1 MCTMKWTLGAK
12 TVAGLVLISIITY
25 GTSGFFI
32 FFVKDWVTLDIPNW
46 VYISIILI
54 MGVCWNGILGW
65 FASRWLTRPIV
76 HLSRAAQQVSAGDLT
91 TEIPQ
96 RRTQDELTVLYDAF
110 RAMVSNLRSI
120 VNDIADSTRTT
131 SQNAQSLSEAI
142 TQAAEQIEMMSDAVD
157 HIAVGVEEQKVT
169 SHQSLIT
176 ADEMLNDFQ
185 RMHSQS
191 MDMTEMS
198 GQMERSVDH
207 TKQTFSSLM
216 KGMDELAD
224 SHNRSR
230 DIMLLLE
237 KEASDIEVI
246 TQSVKNIA
254 EETGLLALNASIE
267 AARAGEEGSG
277 FAVVAQQIR
286 KLADESK
293 ESVHRIN
300 ELISRV
306 QERIRETAQLS
317 HEQHGLVVNES
328 ERTISV
334 DQTLH
339 ELTGTVEVFMKGA
352 HDIGSKIAE
361 QTGRVEQTHGHVK
374 KIQGKA
380 GSFSDEARRIM
391 DAAHEETAIMEEIS
405 SSAEELRQL
414 TDRLLDK
421 TKAFRMQP

>member
-1 MCTMKWTLGAK
+1 MHMKWTLGAK

-32 FFVKDWVTLDIPNW
+32 FFVKDWITLDIPNW

-216 KGMDELAD
+216 KGMDELAE

-328 ERTISV
+328 ERTVSV

>member
-1 MCTMKWTLGAK
+1 MKWTLGAK

-76 HLSRAAQQVSAGDLT
+76 HLSRAAQQVSSGDLT

-110 RAMVSNLRSI
+110 RVMVSNLRSI
-120 VNDIADSTRTT
+120 VNDISDSTRTT

-142 TQAAEQIEMMSDAVD
+142 TQAAEQIEMMSEAVD

-216 KGMDELAD
+216 KGMDELAE

-306 QERIRETAQLS
+306 QQRIRETAQLS

>member
-1 MCTMKWTLGAK
+1 MKWTLGAK
-12 TVAGLVLISIITY
+12 TVAGLILISIITY

-32 FFVKDWVTLDIPNW
+32 FFVKDWISLNMPSW
-46 VYISIILI
+46 LYISIVLL

-65 FASRWLTRPIV
+65 LASRYLTRPIV
-76 HLSRAAQQVSAGDLT
+76 QLSRAAQQVSSGDLT

-110 RAMVSNLRSI
+110 NVMVSNLRSI
-120 VNDIADSTRTT
+120 VNDIAESTRTT

-142 TQAAEQIEMMSDAVD
+142 TQAAEQIEMMSEAVD
-157 HIAVGVEEQKVT
+157 HIAVGVEDQKVT
-169 SHQSLIT
+169 SHHSLIT
-176 ADEMLNDFQ
+176 ADEMLSDFQ
-185 RMHSQS
+185 KMQHQS
-191 MDMTEMS
+191 VGMTELS

-207 TKQTFSSLM
+207 TKGTFSSLM
-216 KGMDELAD
+216 KGMDELAA

-267 AARAGEEGSG
+267 AARAGEEGAG

-293 ESVHRIN
+293 DSVHRIN

-306 QERIRETAQLS
+306 QERIRETVQLS

-328 ERTISV
+328 QRTISV

-352 HDIGSKIAE
+352 HDIGSKIAD

-380 GSFSDEARRIM
+380 VSFSDEAKRIM

>member
-216 KGMDELAD
+216 KGMDELAE

-246 TQSVKNIA
+246 THSVKNIA

>member
-1 MCTMKWTLGAK
+1 MKWTLGAK

-216 KGMDELAD
+216 KGMDELAE

-306 QERIRETAQLS
+306 QQRIRETAQLS

-328 ERTISV
+328 ERTVSV

>member
-1 MCTMKWTLGAK
+1 MHMKWTLGAK

-32 FFVKDWVTLDIPNW
+32 FFVKDWITLDIPNW

-216 KGMDELAD
+216 KGMDELAE

-306 QERIRETAQLS
+306 QQRIRETAQLS
-317 HEQHGLVVNES
+317 HEQHSLVVNES
-328 ERTISV
+328 ERTVSV

>member
-1 MCTMKWTLGAK
+1 MHMKWTLGAK

-32 FFVKDWVTLDIPNW
+32 FFVKDWITLDIPNW

-216 KGMDELAD
+216 KGMDELAE

-306 QERIRETAQLS
+306 QQRIRETAQLS

-328 ERTISV
+328 ERTVSV

>member
-1 MCTMKWTLGAK
+1 MKWTLGAK

-32 FFVKDWVTLDIPNW
+32 FFVKDWITLDIPNW

-76 HLSRAAQQVSAGDLT
+76 HLSRAAQQVSSGDLT

-110 RAMVSNLRSI
+110 RVMVSNLRSI

-142 TQAAEQIEMMSDAVD
+142 TQAAEQIEMMSEAVD

-185 RMHSQS
+185 RMHGQS

-216 KGMDELAD
+216 KGMDELAE

-306 QERIRETAQLS
+306 QQRIRETVQLS

-380 GSFSDEARRIM
+380 GSFSDEAKRIM

>member
-1 MCTMKWTLGAK
+1 MKWTLGAK

-32 FFVKDWVTLDIPNW
+32 FFVKDWITLDIPNW

-216 KGMDELAD
+216 KGMDELAE

-306 QERIRETAQLS
+306 QQRIRETAQLS

-328 ERTISV
+328 ERTVSV

>member
-1 MCTMKWTLGAK
+1 MKWTLGAK
-12 TVAGLVLISIITY
+12 TVAGLVLISLITY

-32 FFVKDWVTLDIPNW
+32 FFLQDWLAFSMPSW
-46 VYISIILI
+46 LYISIVLV
-54 MGVCWNGILGW
+54 MGVCWNAILGY

-76 HLSRAAQQVSAGDLT
+76 QLSRAAQQVSSGDLT
-91 TEIPQ
+91 AEIPQ

-110 RAMVSNLRSI
+110 RVMVSNLRSI
-120 VNDIADSTRTT
+120 VNDITDSTRTT

-142 TQAAEQIEMMSDAVD
+142 THAAEQIEMMSDAVD

-169 SHQSLIT
+169 SEQSLIT

-216 KGMDELAD
+216 KGMDELAE

-246 TQSVKNIA
+246 TQSVKSIA

-306 QERIRETAQLS
+306 QLRIRETAQLS
-317 HEQHGLVVNES
+317 HEQHGLVVHES

-352 HDIGSKIAE
+352 HEIGSKIAE
-361 QTGRVEQTHGHVK
+361 QTGRVEQTHDHVK

-380 GSFSDEARRIM
+380 GSFSDEAKRIM
-391 DAAHEETAIMEEIS
+391 DAAHEETAIMQEIS
-405 SSAEELRQL
+405 SSADELRQL
-414 TDRLLDK
+414 TDRLMDK

>member
-1 MCTMKWTLGAK
+1 MKWTLGAK

-32 FFVKDWVTLDIPNW
+32 FFVKDWITLDIPNW

>member
-1 MCTMKWTLGAK
+1 MKWTLGAK
-12 TVAGLVLISIITY
+12 SVVGLVLISIITY

-32 FFVKDWVTLDIPNW
+32 FFVKDWVSLDIPNW
-46 VYISIILI
+46 LYISIVLL

-65 FASRWLTRPIV
+65 MASRYLTRPIV
-76 HLSRAAQQVSAGDLT
+76 RLSRAAQQVSSGDLT
-91 TEIPQ
+91 TEIPH
-96 RRTQDELTVLYDAF
+96 RRAQDELTVLYDAF
-110 RAMVSNLRSI
+110 NVMVSNLRSI
-120 VNDIADSTRTT
+120 VNDIAESTRTT

-142 TQAAEQIEMMSDAVD
+142 TQAAEQIEMMSEAVD

-169 SHQSLIT
+169 SHHSLIT

-185 RMHSQS
+185 KMQHQS
-191 MDMTEMS
+191 LGMTELS
-198 GQMERSVDH
+198 GQMEQSVDH
-207 TKQTFSSLM
+207 TKETFSSLM
-216 KGMDELAD
+216 KGMDELAE

-267 AARAGEEGSG
+267 AARAGEEGAG

-293 ESVHRIN
+293 DSVHRIN

-306 QERIRETAQLS
+306 QQRIRETVQLS
-317 HEQHGLVVNES
+317 QEQHGLVVDES

-352 HDIGSKIAE
+352 HEIGSKIAE
-361 QTGRVEQTHGHVK
+361 QTGRVEQTHGNVK

-380 GSFSDEARRIM
+380 SSFSDEAKKIM

-405 SSAEELRQL
+405 SSAEELRRL

>member
-1 MCTMKWTLGAK
+1 MKWTLGAK

-32 FFVKDWVTLDIPNW
+32 FFVKDWITLDIPNW

-142 TQAAEQIEMMSDAVD
+142 TQAAEQIEMMSEAVD

-216 KGMDELAD
+216 KGMDELAE

-306 QERIRETAQLS
+306 QQRIRETAQLS

-380 GSFSDEARRIM
+380 GSFSDEAKRIM

>member
-1 MCTMKWTLGAK
+1 MKWTLGAK

-216 KGMDELAD
+216 KGMDELAE

-306 QERIRETAQLS
+306 QERIKETAQLS

>member
-1 MCTMKWTLGAK
+1 MKWTLGAK
-12 TVAGLVLISIITY
+12 TVAGLVLISLITY

-32 FFVKDWVTLDIPNW
+32 FFLQDWLALSMPSWLFV
-46 VYISIILI
+46 SIVLV

-76 HLSRAAQQVSAGDLT
+76 NLSRAAHQVSSGDLT
-91 TEIPQ
+91 VEIPQ
-96 RRTQDELTVLYDAF
+96 RRTEDELTVLYEAF
-110 RAMVSNLRSI
+110 RVMVSNLRSI
-120 VNDIADSTRTT
+120 VNDISDSTRTT

-169 SHQSLIT
+169 SEQSLIT
-176 ADEMLNDFQ
+176 AGEMLNDFQ

-191 MDMTEMS
+191 IGMTEMS

-216 KGMDELAD
+216 KGMDELAE

-237 KEASDIEVI
+237 KEASDIEAI
-246 TQSVKNIA
+246 TQSVKDIA

-293 ESVHRIN
+293 QSVHRIN

-306 QERIRETAQLS
+306 QQRIKDTAQLI
-317 HEQHGLVVNES
+317 HEQHGLVINES

-334 DQTLH
+334 DQTLQ

-374 KIQGKA
+374 KIQGEA
-380 GSFSDEARRIM
+380 GSFSDEAKRIM
-391 DAAHEETAIMEEIS
+391 DAAHEETAIMQEIS

-414 TDRLLDK
+414 TDRLMDK

>member
-1 MCTMKWTLGAK
+1 MKWTLGAK

-32 FFVKDWVTLDIPNW
+32 FFVKDWISLDMPNW
-46 VYISIILI
+46 LYISIILL

-65 FASRWLTRPIV
+65 IASRYLTRPIV
-76 HLSRAAQQVSAGDLT
+76 QLSRAAQQVSSGDLT

-96 RRTQDELTVLYDAF
+96 RRSQDELTVLYDAF
-110 RAMVSNLRSI
+110 NVMVSNLRSI

-142 TQAAEQIEMMSDAVD
+142 TQAAEQIEMMSEAVD
-157 HIAVGVEEQKVT
+157 HIAVGVEDQKVT
-169 SHQSLIT
+169 SQHSLIT

-185 RMHSQS
+185 KMQHQS
-191 MDMTEMS
+191 LGMTELS
-198 GQMERSVDH
+198 GKMERSVDH
-207 TKQTFSSLM
+207 TKETFSSLM
-216 KGMDELAD
+216 KGMDELAE

-237 KEASDIEVI
+237 KEASDIEAI

-267 AARAGEEGSG
+267 AARAGEEGAG

-293 ESVHRIN
+293 DSVHRIN

-306 QERIRETAQLS
+306 QQRIRETVELS

-328 ERTISV
+328 ERTVSV
-334 DQTLH
+334 DQTLL
-339 ELTGTVEVFMKGA
+339 ELTGTVEVFMQGA

-380 GSFSDEARRIM
+380 GSFSDEAKRIM

>member
-1 MCTMKWTLGAK
+1 MKWTLGAK

-32 FFVKDWVTLDIPNW
+32 FFVKDWITLDIPNW

-216 KGMDELAD
+216 KGMDELAE

-246 TQSVKNIA
+246 THSVKNIA

-306 QERIRETAQLS
+306 QQRIRETAQLS

>member
-1 MCTMKWTLGAK
+1 MHMKWTLGAK

-32 FFVKDWVTLDIPNW
+32 FFVKDWITLDIPNW

-142 TQAAEQIEMMSDAVD
+142 TQAAEQIEMMSEAVD

-216 KGMDELAD
+216 KGMDELAE

-306 QERIRETAQLS
+306 QQRIRETAQLS

-380 GSFSDEARRIM
+380 GSFSDEAKRIM

>member
-1 MCTMKWTLGAK
+1 MHMKWTLGAK

-216 KGMDELAD
+216 KGMDELAE

-328 ERTISV
+328 ERTVSV

>member
-1 MCTMKWTLGAK
+1 MHMKWTLGAK

-32 FFVKDWVTLDIPNW
+32 FFVKDWITFDIPNW

-216 KGMDELAD
+216 KGMDELAE

-306 QERIRETAQLS
+306 QQRIRETAQLS

-328 ERTISV
+328 ERTVSV

>member
-1 MCTMKWTLGAK
+1 MKWTLGAK
-12 TVAGLVLISIITY
+12 TVAGLVLISLITY

-32 FFVKDWVTLDIPNW
+32 FFLQDWFSFNIPSW
-46 VYISIILI
+46 LYISVVLV
-54 MGVCWNGILGW
+54 MGVCWNGILGY

-76 HLSRAAQQVSAGDLT
+76 RLAKAAQQVSSGDLT

-96 RRTQDELTVLYDAF
+96 RHTADELTVLYDAF
-110 RAMVSNLRSI
+110 RTMVTNLRGI

-169 SHQSLIT
+169 SQHSLVT
-176 ADEMLNDFQ
+176 ADEMLGDFQ
-185 RMHSQS
+185 RMQNQS
-191 MDMTEMS
+191 MGMAEMS
-198 GQMERSVDH
+198 GQMERSVEH

-216 KGMDELAD
+216 KGMDELAV

-230 DIMLLLE
+230 DIMVLLE
-237 KEASDIEVI
+237 KEASDIEAI

-267 AARAGEEGSG
+267 AARAGEDGAG

-293 ESVHRIN
+293 DSVHRIN

-306 QERIRETAQLS
+306 QQRIRETAQLI

-328 ERTISV
+328 QRTVNV
-334 DQTLH
+334 DQTLQ
-339 ELTGTVEVFMKGA
+339 ELTESVEVFMRGA
-352 HDIGSKIAE
+352 HDIGLKIAD
-361 QTGRVEQTHGHVK
+361 QTGRVELTHSQVK
-374 KIQGKA
+374 QIQGKA
-380 GSFSDEARRIM
+380 GSFSDEAHRIM
-391 DAAHEETAIMEEIS
+391 SAAHEETAIMEEIS

-414 TDRLLDK
+414 TDRLMDK

>member
-1 MCTMKWTLGAK
+1 MKWTLGAK
-12 TVAGLVLISIITY
+12 TVAGLVLISLITY

-32 FFVKDWVTLDIPNW
+32 FFLQDWFSFNIPSW
-46 VYISIILI
+46 LYISVVLV
-54 MGVCWNGILGW
+54 MGVCWNGILGY

-76 HLSRAAQQVSAGDLT
+76 RLAKAAQQVSSGDLT

-96 RRTQDELTVLYDAF
+96 RRTADELTVLYDAF
-110 RAMVSNLRSI
+110 RTMVTNLRGI

-169 SHQSLIT
+169 SQHSLVT
-176 ADEMLNDFQ
+176 ADEMLGDFQ
-185 RMHSQS
+185 RMQNQS
-191 MDMTEMS
+191 MGMAEMS
-198 GQMERSVDH
+198 GQMERSVEH

-216 KGMDELAD
+216 KGMDELAV

-230 DIMLLLE
+230 DIMVLLE
-237 KEASDIEVI
+237 KEASDIEAI

-267 AARAGEEGSG
+267 AARAGEDGAG

-293 ESVHRIN
+293 DSVHRIN

-306 QERIRETAQLS
+306 QQRIRDTAQLI

-328 ERTISV
+328 QRTVNV
-334 DQTLH
+334 DQTLQ
-339 ELTGTVEVFMKGA
+339 ELTGSVEVFMRGA
-352 HDIGSKIAE
+352 HDIGLKIAD
-361 QTGRVEQTHGHVK
+361 QTGRVELTHSHVK
-374 KIQGKA
+374 QIQNKA
-380 GSFSDEARRIM
+380 GSFSDEAKKIM
-391 DAAHEETAIMEEIS
+391 SAAHEETAIMEEIS

-414 TDRLLDK
+414 TDRLMDK

>member
-1 MCTMKWTLGAK
+1 MKWTLGAK

-32 FFVKDWVTLDIPNW
+32 FFVKDWISLDMPNW
-46 VYISIILI
+46 LYISIILL

-65 FASRWLTRPIV
+65 IASRYLTRPIV
-76 HLSRAAQQVSAGDLT
+76 QLSRAAQQVSSGDLT

-110 RAMVSNLRSI
+110 NVMVSNLRSI
-120 VNDIADSTRTT
+120 VNDIAESTRTT

-142 TQAAEQIEMMSDAVD
+142 TQAAEQIEMMSEAVD
-157 HIAVGVEEQKVT
+157 HIAVGVEDQKVT
-169 SHQSLIT
+169 SQHSLIT

-185 RMHSQS
+185 KMQHQS
-191 MDMTEMS
+191 LGMTELS
-198 GQMERSVDH
+198 GKMERSVDH
-207 TKQTFSSLM
+207 TKETFSSLM
-216 KGMDELAD
+216 KGMDELAE

-237 KEASDIEVI
+237 KEASDIEAI

-267 AARAGEEGSG
+267 AARAGEEGAG

-293 ESVHRIN
+293 DSVHRIN

-306 QERIRETAQLS
+306 QQRIRETVELS

-328 ERTISV
+328 ERTVSV
-334 DQTLH
+334 DQTLL
-339 ELTGTVEVFMKGA
+339 ELTGTVEVFMQGA

-361 QTGRVEQTHGHVK
+361 QTGRVEKTHGHVK

-380 GSFSDEARRIM
+380 GSFSDEAKRIM

-421 TKAFRMQP
+421 TKAFRMQS

>member
-1 MCTMKWTLGAK
+1 VHMKWTLGAK

-32 FFVKDWVTLDIPNW
+32 FFVKDWITLDIPNW
-46 VYISIILI
+46 VYISIILV

-76 HLSRAAQQVSAGDLT
+76 HLSRAAQQVSSGDLT

-110 RAMVSNLRSI
+110 RVMVSNLRSI

-142 TQAAEQIEMMSDAVD
+142 TQAAEQIEMMSEAVD

-216 KGMDELAD
+216 KGMDELAE

-306 QERIRETAQLS
+306 QQRIRETAQLS

-339 ELTGTVEVFMKGA
+339 ELTGTVDVFMKGA

>member
-1 MCTMKWTLGAK
+1 MKWTLGAK

-32 FFVKDWVTLDIPNW
+32 FFVKNWISINMPNW
-46 VYISIILI
+46 LYISIILL

-65 FASRWLTRPIV
+65 IASRYLTRPIV
-76 HLSRAAQQVSAGDLT
+76 QLSRAAQQVSSGDLT
-91 TEIPQ
+91 TEIPK

-110 RAMVSNLRSI
+110 NVMVSNLRGI
-120 VNDIADSTRTT
+120 VNDIAESTRTT

-142 TQAAEQIEMMSDAVD
+142 TQAAEQIEMMSEAVD
-157 HIAVGVEEQKVT
+157 HIAVGVEDQKVT
-169 SHQSLIT
+169 SQHSLVT

-185 RMHSQS
+185 KMQHQS
-191 MDMTEMS
+191 LGMTELS
-198 GQMERSVDH
+198 GKMEQSVGH
-207 TKQTFSSLM
+207 TKETFSSLM
-216 KGMDELAD
+216 KGMDELAE

-237 KEASDIEVI
+237 KEASDIEAI

-267 AARAGEEGSG
+267 AARAGEEGAG

-293 ESVHRIN
+293 DSVHRIN

-306 QERIRETAQLS
+306 QQRIRETVELS
-317 HEQHGLVVNES
+317 HEQHGLVVHES
-328 ERTISV
+328 ERTVSV
-334 DQTLH
+334 DQTLL

-361 QTGRVEQTHGHVK
+361 QTGRVELTHGHVK

-380 GSFSDEARRIM
+380 GSFSDEAKRIM

>member
-1 MCTMKWTLGAK
+1 MKWTLGAK

-32 FFVKDWVTLDIPNW
+32 FFVKDWITLDIPNW

-216 KGMDELAD
+216 KGMDELAE

-306 QERIRETAQLS
+306 QQRIRETAQLS

>member
-1 MCTMKWTLGAK
+1 MKWTLGAK

-91 TEIPQ
+91 TEIPM

-216 KGMDELAD
+216 KGMDELAE

-328 ERTISV
+328 ERTVSV

>member
-1 MCTMKWTLGAK
+1 MKWTLGAK

-32 FFVKDWVTLDIPNW
+32 FFVKDWVSLDMPNW
-46 VYISIILI
+46 LYISIILL

-65 FASRWLTRPIV
+65 IASRYLTRPIV
-76 HLSRAAQQVSAGDLT
+76 QLSRAAKQVSSGDLT

-110 RAMVSNLRSI
+110 NVMVSNLRSI

-142 TQAAEQIEMMSDAVD
+142 TQAAEQIEMMSEAVD
-157 HIAVGVEEQKVT
+157 HIAVGVEDQKVT
-169 SHQSLIT
+169 SQHSLIT

-185 RMHSQS
+185 KMQHQS
-191 MDMTEMS
+191 LGMTELS
-198 GQMERSVDH
+198 GKMERSVDH
-207 TKQTFSSLM
+207 TKETFSSLM
-216 KGMDELAD
+216 KGMDELAE

-237 KEASDIEVI
+237 KEASDIEAI

-267 AARAGEEGSG
+267 AARAGEEGAG

-293 ESVHRIN
+293 DSVHRIN

-306 QERIRETAQLS
+306 QQRIRETVELS

-328 ERTISV
+328 ERTVSV
-334 DQTLH
+334 DQTLL
-339 ELTGTVEVFMKGA
+339 ELTGTVEVFMQGA

-380 GSFSDEARRIM
+380 GSFSDEAKRIM

>member
-1 MCTMKWTLGAK
+1 MKWTLGAK

-216 KGMDELAD
+216 KGMDELAE

-293 ESVHRIN
+293 ASVHRIN

>member
-1 MCTMKWTLGAK
+1 MKWTLGAK
-12 TVAGLVLISIITY
+12 TVAGLVLISLITY

-32 FFVKDWVTLDIPNW
+32 FFLQDWLSFSMPSWLYV
-46 VYISIILI
+46 SIVLV

-76 HLSRAAQQVSAGDLT
+76 HLSRAAQQVSSGDLT
-91 TEIPQ
+91 VEIPQ
-96 RRTQDELTVLYDAF
+96 RLTEDELTVLYDAF
-110 RAMVSNLRSI
+110 RVMVSNLRSI
-120 VNDIADSTRTT
+120 VNDISDSTRTT

-169 SHQSLIT
+169 SEKSLVT
-176 ADEMLNDFQ
+176 AGEMLNDFQ

-191 MDMTEMS
+191 ISMTEMS

-216 KGMDELAD
+216 KGMDELAE

-237 KEASDIEVI
+237 KEASDIEAI

-293 ESVHRIN
+293 QSVHRIN

-306 QERIRETAQLS
+306 QQRIKDTAQLI
-317 HEQHGLVVNES
+317 HEQHGLVINES

-334 DQTLH
+334 DQTLQ

-374 KIQGKA
+374 KIQGEA

-414 TDRLLDK
+414 TDRLMDK

>member
-1 MCTMKWTLGAK
+1 MQMKWTLGAK

-32 FFVKDWVTLDIPNW
+32 FFVKDWITLDIPNW

>member
-1 MCTMKWTLGAK
+1 MKWTLGAK

-32 FFVKDWVTLDIPNW
+32 FFVKDWISLDMPNW
-46 VYISIILI
+46 LYISIILL

-65 FASRWLTRPIV
+65 IASRYLTRPIV
-76 HLSRAAQQVSAGDLT
+76 QLSRAAQQVSSGDLT

-110 RAMVSNLRSI
+110 NVMVSNLRSI

-142 TQAAEQIEMMSDAVD
+142 TQAAEQIEMMSEAVD
-157 HIAVGVEEQKVT
+157 HIAVGVEDQKVT
-169 SHQSLIT
+169 SQHSLIT

-185 RMHSQS
+185 KMQHQS
-191 MDMTEMS
+191 LGMTELS
-198 GQMERSVDH
+198 GKMEQSVGH
-207 TKQTFSSLM
+207 TKETFSSLM
-216 KGMDELAD
+216 KGMNELAE

-246 TQSVKNIA
+246 THSVKNIA

-267 AARAGEEGSG
+267 AARAGEEGAG

-293 ESVHRIN
+293 DSVHRIN

-306 QERIRETAQLS
+306 QQRIRETVELS
-317 HEQHGLVVNES
+317 HEQHGLVVHES
-328 ERTISV
+328 ERTVSV
-334 DQTLH
+334 DQTLL

-380 GSFSDEARRIM
+380 GSFSDEAKRIM

>member
-1 MCTMKWTLGAK
+1 MKWTLGAK

-32 FFVKDWVTLDIPNW
+32 FFVKDWITLDIPNW

-91 TEIPQ
+91 TEIPM

-216 KGMDELAD
+216 KGMDELAE

-246 TQSVKNIA
+246 THSVKNIA

-306 QERIRETAQLS
+306 QQRIRETAQLS

-361 QTGRVEQTHGHVK
+361 QTSRVEQTHGHVK

>member
-1 MCTMKWTLGAK
+1 MHMKWTLGAK

-32 FFVKDWVTLDIPNW
+32 FFVKDWITLDIPNW

-191 MDMTEMS
+191 MDMTEIS

-216 KGMDELAD
+216 KGMDELAE

-246 TQSVKNIA
+246 THSVKNIA

-306 QERIRETAQLS
+306 QQRIRETAQLS

>member
-1 MCTMKWTLGAK
+1 MHMKWTLGAK

-32 FFVKDWVTLDIPNW
+32 FFVKDWITLDIPNW

-142 TQAAEQIEMMSDAVD
+142 TQAAEQIEMMSEAVD

-216 KGMDELAD
+216 KGMDELAE

-306 QERIRETAQLS
+306 QQRIRETAQLS